1 MVEVAREVETKY
13 DVAPD
18 FAVPPLSGPARH
30 VDVDTVHLS
39 STYHDTSELDL
50 LRFRLTLRRREG
62 DADTGWQLKV
72 PARIGRTEL
81 RWPPAEGAPEELASQ
96 LHPFVRGRPLV
107 EAVRLSVTRV
117 RHRLCDEAGALR
129 AEVALDDVRATGLG
143 VDIRAPRWH
152 EAEIELGPAGDDA
165 LLVEIGKTLTSAGA
179 VPSTSRS
186 KLARAVVGIGN
197 EGVGTPRTS
206 AGAVLVDYL
215 SRQVDAVVAGHFAI
229 LQDADDAVHRTRVA
243 CRRMRSTLR
252 TFEHCF
258 DAEQAAAFEDEL
270 RWYAGV
276 LGGVRDT
283 EVLRA
288 RLLAAIEGLPDDLVV
303 GPISEHVDKR
313 LHADLERH
321 RAELLDAMHSSRYA
335 DLLSEA
341 GRWRDDPPFTAAAG
355 RLAETLHEAIDRVER
370 TLGKRLRRATKR
382 SGTDEQMH
390 GARKAG
396 KRVRYA
402 AEAAAAAGDDQAQRL
417 AHDITKLQDLLG
429 EFQDSVVAAH
439 LARRLAE
446 VAHEHGED
454 AFTYGVLAAEQRR
467 EADEVRNRARRFR
480 SYGPLK

>member
-1 MVEVAREVETKY
+1 MVEVAPEVEAKY

-18 FAVPPLSGPARH
+18 FAVPKLSGPGRH
-30 VDVDTVHLS
+30 VDIDTVRLS
-39 STYHDTSELDL
+39 STYHDTSQMDL

-72 PARIGRTEL
+72 PARRGRTEL
-81 RWPPAEGAPEELASQ
+81 RWPPSEGPPDELTEQ
-96 LHPFVRGRPLV
+96 VRPFVRDRPLAA
-107 EAVRLSVTRV
+107 AVRLSVIRV
-117 RHRLCDEAGALR
+117 RHRLCDDAGTLL
-129 AEVALDDVRATGLG
+129 AEVALDDVRASGLG
-143 VDIRAPRWH
+143 VDVRAPRWH

-165 LLVEIGKTLTSAGA
+165 LLAEIGRILISAGA
-179 VPSTSRS
+179 VASTSRS

-197 EGVGTPRTS
+197 EEVGTPRTS

-229 LQDADDAVHRTRVA
+229 ISDADDSVHRTRVA

-258 DAEQAAAFEDEL
+258 DTEQAAAFEDEL

-276 LGGVRDT
+276 LGGVRDA
-283 EVLRA
+283 EVLRS
-288 RLLAAIEGLPDDLVV
+288 RLLAAIDDLPGDLVV
-303 GPISEHVDKR
+303 GPIAEHVDKR
-313 LHADLERH
+313 LLSDLERH
-321 RAELLDAMHSSRYA
+321 RAELLDTMRSSRYA

-341 GRWRDDPPFTAAAG
+341 CRWRDDPPFTAAAG
-355 RLAETLHEAIDRVER
+355 RPAETLHEAIDRVER
-370 TLGKRLRRATKR
+370 TLGRRLRRATKR

-402 AEAAAAAGDDQAQRL
+402 AEAAAAAGDNQAQQL
-417 AHDITKLQDLLG
+417 AQDISKLQDLLG

-439 LARRLAE
+439 LARQLAE
-446 VAHEHGED
+446 DAHEHGED
-454 AFTYGVLAAEQRR
+454 AFTYGVLVAEQRR
-467 EADEVRNRARRFR
+467 HAAEARNRARRYR
-480 SYGPLK
+480 S